1 MADTDGFMSSSEVC
15 KYLGISTSCLNNLEK
30 KGNLKPRRKLP
41 TSHKRL
47 YLKED
52 VDKFLKSIT
61 TN

>member
-1 MADTDGFMSSSEVC
+1 MAGVNDFMSSSEVC
-15 KYLGISTSCLNNLEK
+15 EYLNISTSVLNGLEK
-30 KGNLKPRRKLP
+30 TGKLKPKRKLP

-52 VDKFLKSIT
+52 VDRFLKSIT

>member
-1 MADTDGFMSSSEVC
+1 MTVNNDFMTSSEVC
-15 KYLGISTSCLNNLEK
+15 KYLDISTSVLNGLEK
-30 KGNLKPRRKLP
+30 TGELKPQRKLP